1 MATSSVS
8 KTTTGKANGDKAN
21 GDKANGGRANGGRAK
36 SENGGDPST
45 LFDTLRSWLG
55 VKRERNGEDLRDS
68 IAAVIEEHEGAGGT
82 IDADERALLQRIL
95 KLHELSVE
103 DVMVPRVDIV
113 AVEERTAL
121 DAVVRLMTTDAH
133 SRLPVYRRNLD
144 DVTGM
149 VHIKDVLA
157 QKGSRRPFRLARI
170 LRKVLFA
177 APSMKVLELLAQ
189 MRETR
194 IHMALVVDE
203 FGGIDGLV
211 TIEDLVEEI
220 VGDIE
225 DEFDE
230 TEAPQMTPEDGGVM
244 LADARVTIEDFE
256 AQYGPT
262 VSREERDDIDTLG
275 GLVVALAGRVP
286 GRGELVKHPGG
297 LEFEVID
304 ADRRRVRKLRVRN
317 LPPRKHAG

>member
-1 MATSSVS
+1 MASQSAS
-8 KTTTGKANGDKAN
+8 KASPTPVKT
-21 GDKANGGRANGGRAK
+21 
-36 SENGGDPST
+36 ENGSHPST

-55 VKRERNGEDLRDS
+55 GRRERNGEHLRDS
-68 IAAVIEEHEGAGGT
+68 IAAVIEEHEGAGGA
-82 IDADERALLQRIL
+82 IDADERALLERIL

-113 AVEERTAL
+113 AVEEKTPL
-121 DAVVRLMTTDAH
+121 DTVVQIMTKDAH

-157 QKGSRRPFRLARI
+157 QLGSRRPFRLSKI

-194 IHMALVVDE
+194 VHMALVVDE

-230 TEAPQMTPEDGGVM
+230 TAAPQMKSEGRGVM
-244 LADARVTIEDFE
+244 VADARVTIEDFE
-256 AQYGPT
+256 ARYGPL
-262 VSREERDDIDTLG
+262 VSDEERDEIDTLG
-275 GLVVALAGRVP
+275 GLVAALAGRVP
-286 GRGELVKHPGG
+286 GRSELVTHPGG
-297 LEFEVID
+297 LEFEVLD
-304 ADRRRVRKLRVRN
+304 ADHRRVRKLRVRN
-317 LPPRKHAG
+317 LPPRKRAG

>member
-1 MATSSVS
+1 MANSGVS
-8 KTTTGKANGDKAN
+8 KT
-21 GDKANGGRANGGRAK
+21 NGGRTK
-36 SENGGDPST
+36 SENGGDPSS

-55 VKRERNGEDLRDS
+55 GKRERNGEDLRDS
-68 IAAVIEEHEGAGGT
+68 IAAVIEEHEVSGGA
-82 IDADERALLQRIL
+82 IDADERALLERIL
-95 KLHELSVE
+95 NLHELSVE

-113 AVEERTAL
+113 AVEEKTPL
-121 DAVVRLMTTDAH
+121 DAVVQVMTKDAH

-144 DVTGM
+144 DVMGM

-157 QKGSRRPFRLARI
+157 QQGSRRPFRLGKI

-230 TEAPQMTPEDGGVM
+230 TAAPQMKSEGRGVI

-256 AQYGPT
+256 ERYGTT
-262 VSREERDDIDTLG
+262 VSDEERDEIDTLG
-275 GLVVALAGRVP
+275 GLVAALAGRVP
-286 GRGELVKHPGG
+286 GRGELVTHPGG
-297 LEFEVID
+297 IEFEVID
-304 ADRRRVRKLRVRN
+304 ADRRRVRKLRIRN
-317 LPPRKHAG
+317 LPPRKRAG

>member
-1 MATSSVS
+1 MANPSVS
-8 KTTTGKANGDKAN
+8 KT
-21 GDKANGGRANGGRAK
+21 NGGRAK
-36 SENGGDPST
+36 SENGGDPPR

-55 VKRERNGEDLRDS
+55 GKRDRNGEHLRDS
-68 IAAVIEEHEGAGGT
+68 IVAVIEEHEVSGGA
-82 IDADERALLQRIL
+82 IDADERALLERIL
-95 KLHELSVE
+95 NLHELSVE

-113 AVEERTAL
+113 AVEEKTPL
-121 DAVVRLMTTDAH
+121 DTVVQVMTKDAH

-144 DVTGM
+144 DVMGM
-149 VHIKDVLA
+149 VHIKDILA
-157 QKGSRRPFRLARI
+157 QQGSRRPFRLNKI

-177 APSMKVLELLAQ
+177 APSMKVMELLAQ

-194 IHMALVVDE
+194 IHMAFVVDE

-230 TEAPQMTPEDGGVM
+230 TEAPQMKSEGRGVM

-256 AQYGPT
+256 ERYGPL
-262 VSREERDDIDTLG
+262 VSEEERDEVDTLG
-275 GLVVALAGRVP
+275 GLVAALAGRVP
-286 GRGELVKHPGG
+286 SRGELVTHPGG
-297 LEFEVID
+297 YEFEVVD

-317 LPPRKHAG
+317 LPPRKRAS

>member
-1 MATSSVS
+1 MASGNGS
-8 KTTTGKANGDKAN
+8 KAQAQ
-21 GDKANGGRANGGRAK
+21 NGG
-36 SENGGDPST
+36 EPST

-55 VKRERNGEDLRDS
+55 GKRGRNGEDLRDS
-68 IAAVIEEHEGAGGT
+68 IAAVIEEHEGAGGA
-82 IDADERALLQRIL
+82 IDADERALLRRIL

-113 AVEERTAL
+113 AVEEKSPL
-121 DAVVRLMTTDAH
+121 DEVVRVMTKEAH
-133 SRLPVYRRNLD
+133 SRLPVYRRDLD

-157 QKGSRRPFRLARI
+157 HKGNRRLFRLSKI

-194 IHMALVVDE
+194 IHMAFVVDE
-203 FGGIDGLV
+203 FGGIDGLI

-230 TEAPQMTPEDGGVM
+230 DEAPQMKQEGRGVM

-256 AQYGPT
+256 ARYGPN
-262 VSREERDDIDTLG
+262 VSEEERDDIDTLG
-275 GLVVALAGRVP
+275 GLVAALAGRVP
-286 GRGELVKHPGG
+286 SRGELITHPGG

-317 LPPRKHAG
+317 LPPRKRQG

>member
-1 MATSSVS
+1 MTTSDMS
-8 KTTTGKANGDKAN
+8 KANP
-21 GDKANGGRANGGRAK
+21 DKANGGKAGNGKTNGGKAK
-36 SENGGDPST
+36 NEIAGDPST
-45 LFDTLRSWLG
+45 LFDTLRNWLG
-55 VKRERNGEDLRDS
+55 VRRERNGEDLRDS
-68 IAAVIEEHEGAGGT
+68 IAAVIEEHEGAGGA

-113 AVEERTAL
+113 AVEEKTPL
-121 DAVVRLMTTDAH
+121 EAVVRLMTKDAH
-133 SRLPVYRRNLD
+133 SRLPVYRRDLD

-157 QKGSRRPFRLARI
+157 QKGTRRPFRLSRI

-230 TEAPQMTPEDGGVM
+230 TEAPQMTPEGRGVM

-262 VSREERDDIDTLG
+262 VSDEERDDIDTLG
-275 GLVVALAGRVP
+275 GLVAALAGRVP
-286 GRGELVKHPGG
+286 GRGELVEHPGG
-297 LEFEVID
+297 LEFEVVD
-304 ADRRRVRKLRVRN
+304 ADHRRVRKLRVRN
-317 LPPRKHAG
+317 LPPRKRPS

>member
-1 MATSSVS
+1 MAGSSVS
-8 KTTTGKANGDKAN
+8 KANE
-21 GDKANGGRANGGRAK
+21 GRAK
-36 SENGGDPST
+36 ATNGGEPLT
-45 LFDTLRSWLG
+45 LLDALRSWIG
-55 VKRERNGEDLRDS
+55 GRRGRNGEDLRDS
-68 IAAVIEEHEGAGGT
+68 IAAVIEEHEGAGGA
-82 IDADERALLQRIL
+82 IDADERALLERIL

-103 DVMVPRVDIV
+103 DVMVPRVDII
-113 AVEERTAL
+113 AVEEKSPL
-121 DAVVRLMTTDAH
+121 DEVVRIMTRDAH
-133 SRLPVYRRNLD
+133 SRLPVYRRDLD
-144 DVTGM
+144 DAIGM
-149 VHIKDVLA
+149 IHIKDVLA
-157 QKGSRRPFRLARI
+157 HKGSRRPFRLARI

-203 FGGIDGLV
+203 FGGIDGMV

-230 TEAPQMTPEDGGVM
+230 TEAPQMKSEGRGVM

-256 AQYGPT
+256 ARYGPM
-262 VSREERDDIDTLG
+262 VSDEERADIDTLG
-275 GLVVALAGRVP
+275 GLVAALAGRVP

-297 LEFEVID
+297 LEFEVVD

-317 LPPRKHAG
+317 LPARRRAG

>member
-1 MATSSVS
+1 MASSS
-8 KTTTGKANGDKAN
+8 EGKAA
-21 GDKANGGRANGGRAK
+21 AAK
-36 SENGGDPST
+36 VKTENGSDPTT

-55 VKRERNGEDLRDS
+55 GRRERNGEDLRDS
-68 IAAVIEEHEGAGGT
+68 IAAVIEEHEGAGGA
-82 IDADERALLQRIL
+82 IDADERALLDRIL

-113 AVEERTAL
+113 AVEEKTPL
-121 DAVVRLMTTDAH
+121 DAVVQVMTKDAH

-157 QKGSRRPFRLARI
+157 QQGSRRPFRLVKI

-230 TEAPQMTPEDGGVM
+230 TAAPQMKAEGRGVM

-256 AQYGPT
+256 ERYGAL
-262 VSREERDDIDTLG
+262 VSDEERDEIDTLG
-275 GLVVALAGRVP
+275 GLVAALAGRVP
-286 GRGELVKHPGG
+286 GRGELVTHPGG
-297 LEFEVID
+297 FEFEVID

-317 LPPRKHAG
+317 LPPRKRAS

>member
-1 MATSSVS
+1 MAVS
-8 KTTTGKANGDKAN
+8 NGSKANGS
-21 GDKANGGRANGGRAK
+21 RTK
-36 SENGGDPST
+36 SENGGDPPG

-55 VKRERNGEDLRDS
+55 GKRDRNGEHLRDS
-68 IAAVIEEHEGAGGT
+68 IAAVIEEHEDSGGT
-82 IDADERALLQRIL
+82 IDADERALLERIL
-95 KLHELSVE
+95 NLHELSVE

-113 AVEERTAL
+113 AVEEKTPL
-121 DAVVRLMTTDAH
+121 DTVVQVMTKDAH

-144 DVTGM
+144 DVMGM
-149 VHIKDVLA
+149 VHIKDILA
-157 QKGSRRPFRLARI
+157 QQGSRRPFRLNKI

-177 APSMKVLELLAQ
+177 APSMKVMELLAQ

-194 IHMALVVDE
+194 IHMAFVVDE

-230 TEAPQMTPEDGGVM
+230 TEAPQMKSEGRGVM

-256 AQYGPT
+256 ERYGPL
-262 VSREERDDIDTLG
+262 VSDEERDDIDTLG
-275 GLVVALAGRVP
+275 GLVAALAGRVP
-286 GRGELVKHPGG
+286 SRGELVTHPGG
-297 LEFEVID
+297 YEFEVVD

-317 LPPRKHAG
+317 LPPRKRAS

>member
-1 MATSSVS
+1 
-8 KTTTGKANGDKAN
+8 
-21 GDKANGGRANGGRAK
+21 
-36 SENGGDPST
+36 
-45 LFDTLRSWLG
+45 
-55 VKRERNGEDLRDS
+55 
-68 IAAVIEEHEGAGGT
+68 VIEEHEGAGGA
-82 IDADERALLQRIL
+82 IDADERALLERIL

-113 AVEERTAL
+113 AVEEKTPL
-121 DAVVRLMTTDAH
+121 DTVVQIMTKDAH

-157 QKGSRRPFRLARI
+157 QLGSRRPFRLSKI

-194 IHMALVVDE
+194 VHMALVVDE

-225 DEFDE
+225 DEHDE
-230 TEAPQMTPEDGGVM
+230 EETPQMVEERRGVV
-244 LADARVTIEDFE
+244 LADARTSIEDFE
-256 AQYGPT
+256 RHYGP
-262 VSREERDDIDTLG
+262 VVRDESEEDIDTLG
-275 GLVVALAGRVP
+275 GLVSSLAGRVP
-286 GRGELVKHPGG
+286 ARGELIRHPSG
-297 LEFEVID
+297 LEFEVVD
-304 ADRRRVRKLRVRN
+304 ADARRIRKLRVRN
-317 LPPRKHAG
+317 IPSPPAGGA

>member
-1 MATSSVS
+1 MAVS
-8 KTTTGKANGDKAN
+8 NGS
-21 GDKANGGRANGGRAK
+21 KANGGRTKN
-36 SENGGDPST
+36 ENGGDPPG

-55 VKRERNGEDLRDS
+55 GKRDRNGEHLRDS
-68 IAAVIEEHEGAGGT
+68 IAAVIEEHEVSGGA
-82 IDADERALLQRIL
+82 IDADERALLERIL
-95 KLHELSVE
+95 NLHELSVE

-113 AVEERTAL
+113 AVEEKTPL
-121 DAVVRLMTTDAH
+121 DTVVQVMTKDAH

-144 DVTGM
+144 DVMGM
-149 VHIKDVLA
+149 VHIKDILA
-157 QKGSRRPFRLARI
+157 QQGSRRPFRLNKI

-177 APSMKVLELLAQ
+177 APSMKVMELLAQ

-194 IHMALVVDE
+194 IHMAFVVDE

-230 TEAPQMTPEDGGVM
+230 TEAPQMKSEGRGVM

-256 AQYGPT
+256 ERYGPL
-262 VSREERDDIDTLG
+262 VSDEERDDIDTLG
-275 GLVVALAGRVP
+275 GLVAALAGRVP
-286 GRGELVKHPGG
+286 SRGELVTHPGG
-297 LEFEVID
+297 YEFEVVD

-317 LPPRKHAG
+317 LPPRKRAS

>member
-1 MATSSVS
+1 VAVMATPTGS
-8 KTTTGKANGDKAN
+8 KAA
-21 GDKANGGRANGGRAK
+21 AAK
-36 SENGGDPST
+36 TKPENGGDPSSF
-45 LFDTLRSWLG
+45 FDTFRNWLG
-55 VKRERNGEDLRDS
+55 VKRERNGEHLRDS
-68 IAAVIEEHEGAGGT
+68 IAAVIEQHEGAGGAV
-82 IDADERALLQRIL
+82 DADERALLERIL

-113 AVEERTAL
+113 AVEEKTPL
-121 DAVVRLMTTDAH
+121 DAVVEVMTKEAH

-157 QKGSRRPFRLARI
+157 QQRGRRPFRLSRI
-170 LRKVLFA
+170 ARKVLFA
-177 APSMKVLELLAQ
+177 APSMKVLELLAE

-225 DEFDE
+225 DEFDD
-230 TEAPQMTPEDGGVM
+230 TEAPLMTSEGRGVM
-244 LADARVTIEDFE
+244 VADARVTIEDFE
-256 AQYGPT
+256 ARYGPM
-262 VSREERDDIDTLG
+262 VSDEERDEIDTLG
-275 GLVVALAGRVP
+275 GLVAALAGRVP
-286 GRGELVKHPGG
+286 SRGELVTHPGG
-297 LEFEVID
+297 YEFEVLD
-304 ADRRRVRKLRVRN
+304 ADRRRVHKLRVRN
-317 LPPRKHAG
+317 LPPRKRAG

>member
-8 KTTTGKANGDKAN
+8 KANPGKT
-21 GDKANGGRANGGRAK
+21 NGGKTNGGRAK

-45 LFDTLRSWLG
+45 LFDTLRNWLG

-68 IAAVIEEHEGAGGT
+68 IAAVIEEHEGTGGA

-113 AVEERTAL
+113 GVEEKTPL
-121 DAVVRLMTTDAH
+121 DAVVRIMTKDAH

-194 IHMALVVDE
+194 VHMALVVDE

-230 TEAPQMTPEDGGVM
+230 TEAPQMTPEGRGVI

-256 AQYGPT
+256 ALYGAT
-262 VSREERDDIDTLG
+262 VSDEERDDIDTLG
-275 GLVVALAGRVP
+275 GLVAALAGRVP

-297 LEFEVID
+297 LEFEVIE

-317 LPPRKHAG
+317 LPPRKRQG